1 MFLDYLSGQYFA
13 CSMLLVSMSLVLNA
27 VVVTV
32 FSKATSGEPV
42 PIWLRTLTLHFL
54 GPLVRAKTGDIAK
67 STTMSRKRIKTNSK
81 SDGLFSSSREIEFQR
96 IPNGAR
102 SAFEP
107 TDSTDAPEIVNC
119 MDYTPNIGMNRLDR
133 LESVALEIRRVNN
146 ILANVGQT
154 NPGPPHGGPSK
165 SPEEKQ
171 NEKAWI
177 ATSRVLDRAFFL
189 VYLIGNVLSVLMFI
203 FQILHIGIPD
213 KSLCQKQ
220 VNEVNED
227 IV

>member
-1 MFLDYLSGQYFA
+1 
-13 CSMLLVSMSLVLNA
+13 MLLVSMSLVLNA

-42 PIWLRTLTLHFL
+42 PVWLRTLTLHFL
-54 GPLVRAKTGDIAK
+54 GPLVRAQTADIAK
-67 STTMSRKRIKTNSK
+67 SASMSRKRIKTNSK

-102 SAFEP
+102 SAFET
-107 TDSTDAPEIVNC
+107 TDSTEAPEIVNC
-119 MDYTPNIGMNRLDR
+119 MDYTPNIGMNR

-154 NPGPPHGGPSK
+154 GTGIPHGAPSK

-189 VYLIGNVLSVLMFI
+189 VYLVGNFLSVLMFI
-203 FQILHIGIPD
+203 FQILHIGTPD
-213 KSLCQKQ
+213 KSLCQ
-220 VNEVNED
+220 NENKEED
-227 IV
+227 VSIESI